1 MQFSDRITSFTKLSQ
16 IEILNNRITM
26 IDAEV
31 TRIISGSH
39 DQVWELLTDLT
50 TVNEW
55 HPEVKSVDLLSS
67 HKKGLGAA
75 RICHFY
81 DGTSVKE
88 TVTELDD
95 KRMVLEL
102 SDYMVPMKDFFAE
115 IAAKPL
121 DSNQTEVSFIFH
133 YTVKY
138 GPIGHLLGVT
148 LIKAKMKS
156 VIKTMLAA
164 INERIETGKPV
175 QKKKR
180 LPE

>member
-1 MQFSDRITSFTKLSQ
+1 
-16 IEILNNRITM
+16 M
-26 IDAEV
+26 IDAEA
-31 TRIISGSH
+31 TRIINGSH
-39 DQVWELLTDLT
+39 DQVWEFLTDLT

-67 HKKGLGAA
+67 HKKGLGAT

-88 TVTELDD
+88 TVTAVDD
-95 KRMVLEL
+95 KHMVLEL
-102 SDYMVPMKDFFAE
+102 SDYSAPMKDFFVE

-121 DSNQTEVSFIFH
+121 DSNKTEVSFVFH

-148 LIKAKMKS
+148 LLKAKMKS
-156 VIKTMLAA
+156 VIKKMLAA
-164 INERIETGKPV
+164 INQRVETGEPV
-175 QKKKR
+175 QRKGR
-180 LPE
+180 LPKQ